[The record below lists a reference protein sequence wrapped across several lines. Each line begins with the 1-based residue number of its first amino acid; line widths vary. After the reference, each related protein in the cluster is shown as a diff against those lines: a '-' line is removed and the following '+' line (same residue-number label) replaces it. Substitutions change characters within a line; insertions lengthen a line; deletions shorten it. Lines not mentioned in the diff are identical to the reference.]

1 MEAVKLWLSREAVT
15 EEIIKAISRADGP
28 ETESR
33 YYEALQDQFAIMI
46 AEGGRR
52 ANALYWIGVWV
63 LPKVMPGPGTWTLRL
78 PMIAFWALVW
88 KKVYFFG
95 SDVRVHLGLPKLL
108 REMQATG
115 QTSLAR
121 KASVILQ
128 KYT

>member
-15 EEIIKAISRADGP
+15 EEIIKAISRVDGP
-28 ETESR
+28 ATELR
-33 YYEALQDQFAIMI
+33 YYEALQDQFAIMV

-52 ANALYWIGVWV
+52 ANGLYWIGVWV
-63 LPKVMPGPGTWTLRL
+63 LPKVMPGPGPWALRL
-78 PMIAFWALVW
+78 PMIALWALVW

-95 SDVRVHLGLPKLL
+95 SDVRVHFGLPKLL